1 MLALSDIPKVDIH
14 RHAETYAHLD
24 RLRASSSNQSPYNWE
39 DWLKRLAELPAGMPR
54 LERLNGD
61 LARDG
66 LDALAMDDEVFYMW
80 VSAMLEEA
88 ARGGAVLVEIRF
100 GVGDGLLAD
109 RMHVFRESE
118 RRIREHHPY
127 FCAEAIGVVNIGTE
141 NAADAFEVCL
151 RARDK
156 GLAGIDIIPSPYE
169 FETDWTAAF
178 EWAECADDAGLGISV
193 HAGEFSEANLAA
205 ALRLPGVS
213 RIGHAVHAAASE
225 ELMKQIA
232 DSGVTVECCLSSNLV
247 LGAVSSLDDHP
258 IHAFVREGVPVTLG
272 TDDPVRLC
280 TSIGREY
287 EQATALG
294 FVIDDLMAFTRQG
307 ISSSFTSE
315 EKKSALLGYL
325 DYVEVAGS
333 HEE

>member
-1 MLALSDIPKVDIH
+1 
-14 RHAETYAHLD
+14 
-24 RLRASSSNQSPYNWE
+24 
-39 DWLKRLAELPAGMPR
+39 MPR
-54 LERLNGD
+54 LEQLNGG

-169 FETDWTAAF
+169 FETT
-178 EWAECADDAGLGISV
+178 G
-193 HAGEFSEANLAA
+193 
-205 ALRLPGVS
+205 R
-213 RIGHAVHAAASE
+213 
-225 ELMKQIA
+225 Q
-232 DSGVTVECCLSSNLV
+232 LSSGQNV
-247 LGAVSSLDDHP
+247 PTTRDWASACMPVSSRRLTSP
-258 IHAFVREGVPVTLG
+258 PPYGYRE
-272 TDDPVRLC
+272 
-280 TSIGREY
+280 
-287 EQATALG
+287 
-294 FVIDDLMAFTRQG
+294 
-307 ISSSFTSE
+307 
-315 EKKSALLGYL
+315 
-325 DYVEVAGS
+325 
-333 HEE
+333 